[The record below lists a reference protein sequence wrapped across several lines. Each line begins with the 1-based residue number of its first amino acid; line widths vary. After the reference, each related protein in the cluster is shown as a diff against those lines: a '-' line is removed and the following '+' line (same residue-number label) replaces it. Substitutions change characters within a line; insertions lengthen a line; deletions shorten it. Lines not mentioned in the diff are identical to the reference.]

1 MTINNPDLWKHLL
14 PRPAEDSHKYQRGHA
29 LVHGAVE
36 LVGATHLAASAC
48 SRIGAGL
55 TTVIAPEKTEIY
67 QSILPPDIMVRGH
80 IDVKVKNV
88 SAILTGPGGATKE
101 QIDATIN
108 NTFGAICILDANA
121 IPVSNNN
128 QYPKLKNPTILT
140 PHEGEFSKAFPFLT
154 GERLEC
160 AIAAAKFSKAI
171 VVLKGRHTII
181 ADLSGRYLINDHAS
195 PWLAKAGTGDVLAG
209 MITGLAA
216 QSMGL
221 FEACAAACWIHGEA
235 GLNIGPGLI
244 ASDIEK
250 SLANILKRLLS

>member
-1 MTINNPDLWKHLL
+1 MTINTPDLWKHLL
-14 PRPAEDSHKYQRGHA
+14 PRPTLESHKYQRGHA
-29 LVHGAVE
+29 LIHGAIA

-48 SRIGAGL
+48 NRIGAGL
-55 TTVIAPEKTEIY
+55 TTVIAPEKIELY
-67 QSILPPDIMVRGH
+67 QSVLPPDIMVRGH
-80 IDVKVKNV
+80 IDVGVKNV
-88 SAILTGPGGATKE
+88 TAVLAGPGGATEE

-108 NTFGAICILDANA
+108 NTFGAVCILDANA
-121 IPVSNNN
+121 IPISNNK
-128 QYPKLKNPTILT
+128 QYPKLKNPTVLT
-140 PHEGEFSKAFPFLT
+140 PHEGEFSKAFPFLK
-154 GERLEC
+154 GERLDR

-181 ADLSGRYLINDHAS
+181 ADPSGRYLINDHAS

-216 QSMGL
+216 QGMDL

-250 SLANILKRLLS
+250 SLANILKRLLN